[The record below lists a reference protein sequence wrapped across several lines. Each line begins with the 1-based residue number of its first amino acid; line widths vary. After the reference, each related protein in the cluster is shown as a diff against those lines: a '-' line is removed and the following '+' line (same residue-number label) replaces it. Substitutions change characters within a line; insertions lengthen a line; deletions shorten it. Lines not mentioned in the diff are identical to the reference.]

1 MGDAVIV
8 PRWEW
13 RTFGTRFGAAETYL
27 AALSPT
33 GVQESDETYL
43 LSSEGDTVKVRDG
56 LMDIKV
62 LREVDGFGLEP
73 GNR

>member
-1 MGDAVIV
+1 M
-8 PRWEW
+8 E
-13 RTFGTRFGAAETYL
+13 
-27 AALSPT
+27 
-33 GVQESDETYL
+33 ESDETYL

-62 LREVDGFGLEP
+62 LREVDEFGWSA

>member
-33 GVQESDETYL
+33 GVQESDERT
-43 LSSEGDTVKVRDG
+43 SCRPRATPSRCETASWISRSCVRWTG
-56 LMDIKV
+56 SAWSA
-62 LREVDGFGLEP
+62 